1 MKSCDDTAKL
11 VVAPPPLRADI
22 WTPARLGITLDRYLA
37 RKVIVIRPASH
48 LGVAAPDRLTL
59 FLAQVPDALR

>member
-1 MKSCDDTAKL
+1 MKSRDDTEKL
-11 VVAPPPLRADI
+11 VVAPPPLRDDI
-22 WTPARLGITLDRYLA
+22 PPPAVLRITLDRCLA
-37 RKVIVIRPASH
+37 RQVIVIRPASH